1 MMVRRRANA
10 AVILF
15 CRNPASRMYTKRQDD
30 DRRSTAEGA
39 CRGVFMHTS
48 IALAFGATLMFA
60 AEAAAQHP
68 APPASSPYNSPAGVW
83 PPYGSPGVTL
93 GQAKKLA
100 EAAEAEARRNGWK
113 MAIAVVSNEGSLIY
127 FGRMEDTQFSS
138 SDIAIRKAKTA
149 AEFRRPTKEFQD
161 AISATPPVLL
171 ALSAGPIAIEG
182 GLPLLSNGK
191 IIGAIGCSG
200 GTPGQD
206 EQVCKA
212 VVDTIN

>member
-1 MMVRRRANA
+1 MIRRRAAA
-10 AVILF
+10 AVVLF
-15 CRNPASRMYTKRQDD
+15 CRKPASRMSAKRQED
-30 DRRSTAEGA
+30 DRRSTADGA
-39 CRGVFMHTS
+39 CRGAFVHTS

-60 AEAAAQHP
+60 GGAVAQQP
-68 APPASSPYNSPAGVW
+68 APPASSPFNSLW

-100 EAAEAEARRNGWK
+100 EAAEAEARKNGWK

-127 FGRMEDTQFSS
+127 FGRMEDTQFGSN
-138 SDIAIRKAKTA
+138 DITIRKAKTA
-149 AEFRRPTKEFQD
+149 AEFRRPTREFQD
-161 AISATPPVLL
+161 AITGTPPVLL

-206 EQVCKA
+206 EQICKA
-212 VVDTIN
+212 AVDAMK

>member
-1 MMVRRRANA
+1 MMIRRCADVAVVLFRSIALCATSPA
-10 AVILF
+10 AVQAI
-15 CRNPASRMYTKRQDD
+15 T
-30 DRRSTAEGA
+30 
-39 CRGVFMHTS
+39 
-48 IALAFGATLMFA
+48 LAFGATLMFA
-60 AEAAAQHP
+60 AGAVAQQP

-100 EAAEAEARRNGWK
+100 EAAEAEARKNGWK
-113 MAIAVVSNEGSLIY
+113 MAIAVVSNEGSLLY

-161 AISATPPVLL
+161 AITSTPPVLL

-212 VVDTIN
+212 VVDTIK

>member
-1 MMVRRRANA
+1 MIRRRADA
-10 AVILF
+10 AVVLF
-15 CRNPASRMYTKRQDD
+15 RSIALCETSPAAVQ
-30 DRRSTAEGA
+30 A
-39 CRGVFMHTS
+39 

-60 AEAAAQHP
+60 AGAVAQQP

-100 EAAEAEARRNGWK
+100 EAAETEARKNGWK

-127 FGRMEDTQFSS
+127 FGRMEDTQFGS
-138 SDIAIRKAKTA
+138 SDITIRKAKTA

-161 AISATPPVLL
+161 AITGTPPVLL

-191 IIGAIGCSG
+191 ISPPQSMRLNRSSANSN
-200 GTPGQD
+200 
-206 EQVCKA
+206 ESA
-212 VVDTIN
+212 VAGHSSTSWSSRC